1 MNAAPSDPAPQ
12 ASDTSAAG
20 TRIADLER
28 LLAVARRLGATVDLD
43 DLLASIAGAATELLH
58 CERATVYLYDAAT
71 DELRSRLATG
81 VAGAAIPE
89 IRFPTSRGIAGEVAR
104 TGRTVNL
111 PDAYADPRFN
121 PDVDRSSG
129 FRTRSMLA
137 VRLVDHDDATVGVLQ
152 LLNKRS
158 GRFEARDEEIA
169 AFLASQAGVAIQR
182 QALLDHFA
190 EKRRIERDLNIAR
203 GIQQGLLPREMPGV
217 PGFDVAGWNQP
228 ADETGGDFFDLLPL
242 DGGRLAVAIADATG
256 HGIGPAL
263 VMVEAR
269 ALLRALVGR
278 SSCLAR
284 AVTDVHDLLCLDLP
298 EGRFVTAFCGI
309 LDTADGRLEFMSAGQ
324 GPILIYEAATGA
336 IRDLPA
342 QGLPLGFVPGMDYEG
357 STHVVLAPSDV
368 LVLLTDGFYEWAR
381 ADGEPFGIE
390 RVCALVR
397 RHHARP
403 AAEMIRILHDAVVEF
418 AAGCPQD
425 DDLTAVIVKRDAAPA
440 A

>member
-89 IRFPTSRGIAGEVAR
+89 IRFPTSRGIAGVVAR

-217 PGFDVAGWNQP
+217 PGFDVAG
-228 ADETGGDFFDLLPL
+228 
-242 DGGRLAVAIADATG
+242 
-256 HGIGPAL
+256 
-263 VMVEAR
+263 
-269 ALLRALVGR
+269 
-278 SSCLAR
+278 
-284 AVTDVHDLLCLDLP
+284 
-298 EGRFVTAFCGI
+298 
-309 LDTADGRLEFMSAGQ
+309 
-324 GPILIYEAATGA
+324 
-336 IRDLPA
+336 
-342 QGLPLGFVPGMDYEG
+342 
-357 STHVVLAPSDV
+357 
-368 LVLLTDGFYEWAR
+368 
-381 ADGEPFGIE
+381 
-390 RVCALVR
+390 
-397 RHHARP
+397 
-403 AAEMIRILHDAVVEF
+403 
-418 AAGCPQD
+418 
-425 DDLTAVIVKRDAAPA
+425 
-440 A
+440 